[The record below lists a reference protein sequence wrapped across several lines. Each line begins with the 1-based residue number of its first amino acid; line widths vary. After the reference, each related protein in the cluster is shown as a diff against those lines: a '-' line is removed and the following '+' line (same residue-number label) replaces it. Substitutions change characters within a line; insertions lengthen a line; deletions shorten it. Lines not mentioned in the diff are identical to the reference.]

1 MKEIG
6 KMIKRMVKVFIH
18 RMIRGMKVVGSMI
31 CSMVKVDLSGLM
43 GHVTMENGS
52 QILFTELAFFG
63 GRMAVHIK
71 ASFNK
76 V

>member
-31 CSMVKVDLSGLM
+31 CSMVKDVKSGL
-43 GHVTMENGS
+43 T
-52 QILFTELAFFG
+52 
-63 GRMAVHIK
+63 VHD
-71 ASFNK
+71 FK
-76 V
+76 VIM

>member
-1 MKEIG
+1 
-6 KMIKRMVKVFIH
+6 MVKE
-18 RMIRGMKVVGSMI
+18 
-31 CSMVKVDLSGLM
+31 DLSGLM